1 MHSLAEW
8 ISKRQGHSVKFKF
21 IWSNSF
27 ISLTLRPK
35 ININHFINYDPHLLN
50 TKPAIKKMLL
60 NVVMGILQ
68 SMHRSYAD
76 KVKMD

>member
-1 MHSLAEW
+1 M
-8 ISKRQGHSVKFKF
+8 
-21 IWSNSF
+21 
-27 ISLTLRPK
+27 
-35 ININHFINYDPHLLN
+35 NINHFINYDPHLLN

-68 SMHRSYAD
+68 SMHRNYAD